1 MILRISRNAYP
12 APVSQHL
19 VSFRHRSFCVV
30 RALRV
35 YCRPKNVED
44 PRYIGLI
51 EDHHMIHTPQRGD
64 KGNALLL
71 VQNGTSVALEG
82 THGTVTVY
90 RDHEHLSKGPCP
102 FKVAHVADVKNIET
116 SVRKNRVLSCDKR
129 GQFFQCPPF
138 QKSSPWT
145 A

>member
-12 APVSQHL
+12 APVRQHL
-19 VSFRHRSFCVV
+19 RSLRHGSFRVV

-35 YCRPKNVED
+35 YCRAKNFED
-44 PRYIGLI
+44 LRYIGLI
-51 EDHHMIHTPQRGD
+51 EDHHMIHTPQCGD
-64 KGNALLL
+64 KGNAFLL
-71 VQNGTSVALEG
+71 VQNGSSGSLEG
-82 THGTVTVY
+82 TYGTVTVY
-90 RDHEHLSKGPCP
+90 CDHEHLSESLCP

-129 GQFFQCPPF
+129 GQFFQCSPF
-138 QKSSPWT
+138 QKSSPCT